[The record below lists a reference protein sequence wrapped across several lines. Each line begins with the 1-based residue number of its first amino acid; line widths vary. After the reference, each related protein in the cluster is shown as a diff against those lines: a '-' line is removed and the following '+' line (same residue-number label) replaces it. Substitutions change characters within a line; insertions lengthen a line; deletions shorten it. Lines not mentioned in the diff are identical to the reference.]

1 VFVDTKQPRVLKTGT
16 FSYMER
22 ERERE
27 RERESTGLAYVVGII
42 DISSVACKASR
53 SFCRS

>member
-1 VFVDTKQPRVLKTGT
+1 MFVDTKQPRVLKTGT

-22 ERERE
+22 ESE

>member
-16 FSYMER
+16 FSYM

>member
-1 VFVDTKQPRVLKTGT
+1 MFVDTKQPGVLKTGT
-16 FSYMER
+16 FSYM
-22 ERERE
+22 ERE

-42 DISSVACKASR
+42 DISSVACKASG